1 MKLKFLLMLI
11 LVTVT
16 GFSAS
21 WALGVA
27 DAPTEWAKAVFNHYA
42 QNPQSE
48 IAESPQPNELFAAS
62 MEVTD
67 EETGGTTLQKSD
79 LALND
84 ASNYERNN
92 NTWTPVANSPMP
104 LSWIVKSSST
114 GKYSIAGNGTDGNP
128 AATLTN
134 PEDGTEPSIVVHQ
147 SGKITL
153 TQAADGNYEQ
163 GSLDINIIVG
173 QDITKDDNRFS
184 FDADGIPVSDGMSI
198 SANDN
203 ITMTFGDDHFWRQ
216 PNKNDQTNGQNIPSD
231 NSGNKVDSKIPTG
244 GTFYK
249 FTPKKSGVLAVKV
262 NWGVDG
268 GKLRPLYISKN
279 GTPIEA
285 LYKSNNAWT
294 GGIGKG
300 ETPEATQNYTDTVKF
315 NVEANAE
322 YYMYVIGSK
331 LGFYGFEFYPGDV
344 AKAEFSYGGKPL
356 RFIEAGESG
365 NIHREAT
372 IELPVTAEKSAQ
384 TIYVKK
390 YPGCKVVNPWSD
402 ESGLHEIDVDGYY
415 TLYAPLAAEKE
426 RRFTFKATSLDGTK
440 TVTYI
445 IIMKLLKTK
454 LKLEYTYPKGTNI
467 WDKHAGGTNPFE
479 QPALH
484 AYKLGDNGKPTTE
497 DVIGE
502 IQNQLTFVSDMP
514 TVATV
519 DNSGNIRIVGGG
531 LGGAK
536 VYAEFKGD
544 DYYEP
549 KDTFYNFIIKD
560 GYYTKE
566 IKTDTQAPVMNRNN
580 PDGTENADYDI
591 CGTVNGTEQTLVR
604 VTFGGWK
611 RNEHKY
617 TPVGKDA
624 SGNDKPSN
632 KTDGWEKGTKA
643 SDCAS
648 IDGYEVSVS
657 GKSDAM
663 DESMK
668 LEWRR
673 NGWRNGWFKSPTTDA
688 EGNTVTYPF
697 TLPVRG
703 AYMTFDPQMNGY
715 LTVYILQNGSWN
727 TDKNVI
733 KKGEFR
739 PHAFQVVNQRGLPLR
754 QFSTHYSVTTKQTVT
769 DKYVCEPVLPEGFFD
784 GETGQV
790 KPFSEGDM
798 RTANPDWEFDNQ
810 SKNIANWEEFY
821 TYLDDQE
828 RAAVYNNWKNGVRG
842 AQSVLELS
850 TGSFMTVQKGIV
862 KYRFHVTG
870 HETYYFFSNFS
881 KLGFCGAN
889 FVPDAYPEGTGQEV
903 DETQL
908 QPTAELELSDEWEH
922 IKLVPT
928 ADEREDY
935 PSGVKRR
942 KFVVENYD
950 NVADHF
956 SGYVN
961 VNNVQVPQF
970 KTITVKR
977 DFVKDKWNTLTL
989 PFNIT
994 QHRVEEIFG
1003 KGTELILLNGTE
1015 ITGGGEAVRL
1025 HFIYH
1030 EIQNVLPGY
1039 PYLIKPTFEGVDTE
1053 ATFTKNDDTV
1063 HSILEFDNANEKDVL
1078 KAFTVPVKHLNPEI
1092 KQQKIACGDYEA
1104 RGIEGYSHPGRDED
1118 GTTELVNDKSQYSAK
1133 YEEGDI
1139 FLSDGNGKLYVS
1151 KGSSYGKGYRA
1162 YIKHTGTGAPAKSIS
1177 MVYSGVD
1184 DNFDNTTTEIR
1195 FTELAP
1201 EAAMALGLRGV
1212 YNLNGQKVAETADNL
1227 PSGIYIINGQKTVVK

>member
-842 AQSVLELS
+842 AQSVIELS

>member
-842 AQSVLELS
+842 AQSVVELS

>member
-173 QDITKDDNRFS
+173 KDITKDDNRFS

-703 AYMTFDPQMNGY
+703 AYMTFEPQMNGY

-727 TDKNVI
+727 TDKNGI

-842 AQSVLELS
+842 AQSVIELS

-928 ADEREDY
+928 ADER
-935 PSGVKRR
+935 
-942 KFVVENYD
+942 
-950 NVADHF
+950 
-956 SGYVN
+956 
-961 VNNVQVPQF
+961 
-970 KTITVKR
+970 KTI
-977 DFVKDKWNTLTL
+977 L
-989 PFNIT
+989 
-994 QHRVEEIFG
+994 Q
-1003 KGTELILLNGTE
+1003 
-1015 ITGGGEAVRL
+1015 A
-1025 HFIYH
+1025 
-1030 EIQNVLPGY
+1030 
-1039 PYLIKPTFEGVDTE
+1039 
-1053 ATFTKNDDTV
+1053 
-1063 HSILEFDNANEKDVL
+1063 
-1078 KAFTVPVKHLNPEI
+1078 
-1092 KQQKIACGDYEA
+1092 
-1104 RGIEGYSHPGRDED
+1104 
-1118 GTTELVNDKSQYSAK
+1118 
-1133 YEEGDI
+1133 
-1139 FLSDGNGKLYVS
+1139 
-1151 KGSSYGKGYRA
+1151 
-1162 YIKHTGTGAPAKSIS
+1162 
-1177 MVYSGVD
+1177 
-1184 DNFDNTTTEIR
+1184 
-1195 FTELAP
+1195 
-1201 EAAMALGLRGV
+1201 
-1212 YNLNGQKVAETADNL
+1212 
-1227 PSGIYIINGQKTVVK
+1227 

>member
-173 QDITKDDNRFS
+173 KDITKDDNRFS

-703 AYMTFDPQMNGY
+703 AYMTFEPQMNGY

-727 TDKNVI
+727 TDKNGI

-842 AQSVLELS
+842 AQSVIELS

>member
-163 GSLDINIIVG
+163 GSLDINIVVG
-173 QDITKDDNRFS
+173 NNITKADNRFS
-184 FDADGIPVSDGMSI
+184 FDADGTPVSDGMSI
-198 SANDN
+198 SANDT

-216 PNKNDQTNGQNIPSD
+216 PKKNGLTNGQNIPSD

-322 YYMYVIGSK
+322 YYMYVIDSK

-703 AYMTFDPQMNGY
+703 AYMTFEPQMNGY

-727 TDKNVI
+727 TDKNGI

-769 DKYVCEPVLPEGFFD
+769 DEYVCKPILADSFFD
-784 GETGQV
+784 EQAGDV
-790 KPFSEGDM
+790 KPFSKDDVQIS
-798 RTANPDWEFDNQ
+798 NPTWTVDNN

-842 AQSVLELS
+842 AQSVIELS

-1063 HSILEFDNANEKDVL
+1063 HSILEFDNANEKNVL

-1104 RGIEGYSHPGRDED
+1104 RGIEGYSHPGMDED
-1118 GTTELVNDKSQYSAK
+1118 GTELAKDKSQYSAK

>member
-163 GSLDINIIVG
+163 GSLDINIVVG
-173 QDITKDDNRFS
+173 NNITKADNRFS
-184 FDADGIPVSDGMSI
+184 FDADGTPVSDGMSI
-198 SANDN
+198 SANDT

-216 PNKNDQTNGQNIPSD
+216 PKKNGLTNGQNIPSD

-268 GKLRPLYISKN
+268 GKLCPLYISKN

-727 TDKNVI
+727 TDKNGI

-769 DKYVCEPVLPEGFFD
+769 DEYVCKPILADSFFD
-784 GETGQV
+784 EQAGDV
-790 KPFSEGDM
+790 KPFSKDDVQIS
-798 RTANPDWEFDNQ
+798 NPTWTVDNN

-842 AQSVLELS
+842 AQSVIELS

-1063 HSILEFDNANEKDVL
+1063 HSILEFDNANEKNVL

-1104 RGIEGYSHPGRDED
+1104 RGIEGYSHPGMDED
-1118 GTTELVNDKSQYSAK
+1118 GTELAKDKSQYSAK

>member
-703 AYMTFDPQMNGY
+703 AYMTFEPQMNGY

-727 TDKNVI
+727 TDKNGI

-842 AQSVLELS
+842 AQSVIELS

>member
-842 AQSVLELS
+842 AQSVIELS

-881 KLGFCGAN
+881 KLEFCGAN

>member
-322 YYMYVIGSK
+322 YYMYVIDSK

-842 AQSVLELS
+842 AQSVVELS

>member
-262 NWGVDG
+262 DWGVDG

-842 AQSVLELS
+842 AQSVIELS

>member
-1 MKLKFLLMLI
+1 MKLKHLSMLI

-16 GFSAS
+16 SFNAS
-21 WALGVA
+21 WALGFA
-27 DAPTEWAKAVFNHYA
+27 DVPTGWAKAVFNHYA

-48 IAESPQPNELFAAS
+48 IAESPQPNESSAAS
-62 MEVTD
+62 MEGTD
-67 EETGGTTLQKSD
+67 EDAGGTTLQKSD

-84 ASNYERNN
+84 ASNYNSNN
-92 NTWTPVANSPMP
+92 NTWTPAANFPMP
-104 LSWIVKSSST
+104 LRWIVKSSST
-114 GKYSIAGNGTDGNP
+114 GKYSIAGNGIDGNP
-128 AATLTN
+128 VATLTN
-134 PEDGTEPSIVVHQ
+134 PEDGSEPSIVVRQ

-153 TQAADGNYEQ
+153 TQAADGDYEQ

-173 QDITKDDNRFS
+173 NDITKDDNRFS
-184 FDADGIPVSDGMSI
+184 FDTSGIPVSDGMSI
-198 SANDN
+198 IATG
-203 ITMTFGDDHFWRQ
+203 IKMTFSDDHFWSQ
-216 PNKNDQTNGQNIPSD
+216 PKKNGMTNGQSIPSD
-231 NSGNKVDSKIPTG
+231 NGGNNVESKIPTG

-262 NWGVDG
+262 NWGRND

-285 LYKSNNAWT
+285 QYKSNNAWT

-322 YYMYVIGSK
+322 YYMYVTGSK

-344 AKAEFSYGGKPL
+344 AKAEFSYGGKPIS
-356 RFIEAGESG
+356 FKAVGEAEDVHS
-365 NIHREAT
+365 EAT
-372 IELPVTAEKSAQ
+372 IEIPATEAGNEFQ
-384 TIYVKK
+384 IYVKK
-390 YPGCKVVNPWSD
+390 YPGCKVVNPWT
-402 ESGLHEIDVDGYY
+402 DVDGKLHEWEVNGYHK
-415 TLYAPLAAEKE
+415 LYAPTVGEDE
-426 RRFTFKATSLDGTK
+426 RRFKFKATSLDGTK

-445 IIMKLLKTK
+445 IIAKLLKTK
-454 LKLEYTYPKGTNI
+454 LKLEYTYPEGTNI

-484 AYKLGDNGKPTTE
+484 AYKIGDDGKPTTV
-497 DVIGE
+497 DVIE
-502 IQNQLTFVSDMP
+502 NIQGKLTFVSDMP

-519 DNSGNIRIVGGG
+519 DEFGNIIIVDGG

-549 KDTFYNFIIKD
+549 AETFYNFIIKD

-566 IKTDTQAPVMNRNN
+566 ITTETPAPVMNRNN

-591 CGTVNGTEQTLVR
+591 RGTVNGTEQALVR

-617 TPVGKDA
+617 TPIGKDGA
-624 SGNDKPSN
+624 GNDKPSD
-632 KTDGWEKGTKA
+632 KTDGWGQGTKA

-663 DESMK
+663 DEAMK

-673 NGWRNGWFKSPTTDA
+673 NGWRNGWFKSPTQDA
-688 EGNTVTYPF
+688 SGNIETYPF

-703 AYMTFDPQMNGY
+703 AYMTFEPQMNGY

-727 TDKNVI
+727 TNNDGI
-733 KKGEFR
+733 KPGEFR

-754 QFSTHYSVTTKQTVT
+754 QFSTHYSVTTKQAVT
-769 DKYVCEPVLPEGFFD
+769 DEYVCKPVLPEGFFD
-784 GETGQV
+784 SETGQV
-790 KPFSEGDM
+790 RSFSDKDM
-798 RTANPDWEFDNQ
+798 KTATPGWEFDNN

-821 TYLDDQE
+821 TYLDDKE

-842 AQSVLELS
+842 AQSVIELS

-881 KLGFCGAN
+881 KLEFCGAN
-889 FVPDAYPEGTGQEV
+889 FVPDAYPESTGQEV
-903 DETQL
+903 DEKQL
-908 QPTAELELSDEWEH
+908 QPTAELELSDTWEH
-922 IKLVPT
+922 IKLVPIV
-928 ADEREDY
+928 DREDY
-935 PSGVKRR
+935 PSGVKRK
-942 KFVVENYD
+942 KFVVENIEK
-950 NVADHF
+950 VKEHF
-956 SGYVN
+956 SGYIN

-1015 ITGGGEAVRL
+1015 ITGGGDAVRL

-1053 ATFTKNDDTV
+1053 AKFTKNNGTV
-1063 HSILEFDNANEKDVL
+1063 HDILEFDNADEKNVL
-1078 KAFTVPVKHLNPEI
+1078 KAFTVPVKHLNPDI
-1092 KQQKIACGDYEA
+1092 KQQNIVCGDYET
-1104 RGIEGYSHPGRDED
+1104 RGIEGYCHPGNDED
-1118 GTTELVNDKSQYSAK
+1118 GTELATGKSLYSAK

-1139 FLSDGNGKLYVS
+1139 FLSDGDGKLYVS

-1227 PSGIYIINGQKTVVK
+1227 PSGIYIVNGQKTVVK

>member
-703 AYMTFDPQMNGY
+703 AYMTFEPQMNGY

-727 TDKNVI
+727 TDKNGI

-842 AQSVLELS
+842 AQSVIELS

-977 DFVKDKWNTLTL
+977 DFVKDKWNPLTL

>member
-163 GSLDINIIVG
+163 GSLDINIVVG
-173 QDITKDDNRFS
+173 NNITKADNRFS
-184 FDADGIPVSDGMSI
+184 FDADGTPVSDGMSI
-198 SANDN
+198 SANDT

-216 PNKNDQTNGQNIPSD
+216 PKKNGLTNGQNIPSD

-703 AYMTFDPQMNGY
+703 AYMTFEPQMNGY

-727 TDKNVI
+727 TDKNGI

-769 DKYVCEPVLPEGFFD
+769 DEYVCKPILADSFFD
-784 GETGQV
+784 EQAGDV
-790 KPFSEGDM
+790 KPFSKDDVQIS
-798 RTANPDWEFDNQ
+798 NPTWTVDNN

-842 AQSVLELS
+842 AQSVIELS

-1063 HSILEFDNANEKDVL
+1063 HSILEFDNANEKNVL

-1104 RGIEGYSHPGRDED
+1104 RGIEGYSHPGMDED
-1118 GTTELVNDKSQYSAK
+1118 GTELAKDKSQYSAK

>member
-549 KDTFYNFIIKD
+549 AETFYNFIIKD

-566 IKTDTQAPVMNRNN
+566 ITTETPAPVMNRNN

-591 CGTVNGTEQTLVR
+591 RGTVNGTEQALVR

-617 TPVGKDA
+617 TPIGKDGA
-624 SGNDKPSN
+624 GNDKPSD
-632 KTDGWEKGTKA
+632 KTDGWGQGTKA

-663 DESMK
+663 DEAMK

-673 NGWRNGWFKSPTTDA
+673 NGWRNGWFKSPTQDA
-688 EGNTVTYPF
+688 SGNIETYPF

-703 AYMTFDPQMNGY
+703 AYMTFEPQMNGY

-727 TDKNVI
+727 TNNDGI
-733 KKGEFR
+733 KPGEFR

-754 QFSTHYSVTTKQTVT
+754 QFSTHYSVTTKQAVT
-769 DKYVCEPVLPEGFFD
+769 DEYVCKPVLPEGFFD
-784 GETGQV
+784 SETGQV
-790 KPFSEGDM
+790 RSFSDKDM
-798 RTANPDWEFDNQ
+798 KTATPGWEFDNN

-821 TYLDDQE
+821 TYLDDKE

-842 AQSVLELS
+842 AQSVIELS

-889 FVPDAYPEGTGQEV
+889 FVPDAYPESTGQEV
-903 DETQL
+903 DEKQL
-908 QPTAELELSDEWEH
+908 QPTAELELSDTWEH
-922 IKLVPT
+922 IKLVPIV
-928 ADEREDY
+928 DREDY
-935 PSGVKRR
+935 PSGVKRK
-942 KFVVENYD
+942 KFVVENIEK
-950 NVADHF
+950 VKEHF
-956 SGYVN
+956 SGYIN

-1015 ITGGGEAVRL
+1015 ITGGGDAVRL

-1053 ATFTKNDDTV
+1053 AKFTKNNGTV
-1063 HSILEFDNANEKDVL
+1063 HDILEFDNADEKNVL
-1078 KAFTVPVKHLNPEI
+1078 KAFTVPVKHLNPDI
-1092 KQQKIACGDYEA
+1092 KQQNIVCGDYET
-1104 RGIEGYSHPGRDED
+1104 RGIEGYCHPGNDED
-1118 GTTELVNDKSQYSAK
+1118 GTELATGKSLYSAK

-1139 FLSDGNGKLYVS
+1139 FLSDGDGKLYVS

-1227 PSGIYIINGQKTVVK
+1227 PSGIYIVNGQKTVVK